1 MAQVIKQAHT
11 KTKMATQRTVC
22 INAKTYSEGTDTVQP
37 LQKDNEPG
45 D

>member
-11 KTKMATQRTVC
+11 KSKMAAQRTVRTD
-22 INAKTYSEGTDTVQP
+22 AKTYSEGTDTVQP

-45 D
+45 G